1 MLQCR
6 LRTTRWCR
14 PPVAG
19 CGAAGMEPGGG
30 LRVLSSISRGVN
42 GPLWPQRGQR
52 EGVWDG
58 GCRPSTRRGRPTIPI
73 AMGLSPG
80 ARCPFFQTFPLSP
93 RPCRHSF
100 TPVLGAG
107 RVPSTWGPWVC
118 GSCALGVL
126 PLHCSRRQ
134 ADGTQMGSR
143 LPQAAVVYYHLHAA
157 VAGLHLTGEVIGAIT
172 LPGFMDCCQPCP

>member
-42 GPLWPQRGQR
+42 GPLWPQQGQR

-73 AMGLSPG
+73 AMGLSLS
-80 ARCPFFQTFPLSP
+80 ARCPFFQTSPLSP

-107 RVPSTWGPWVC
+107 RVLSTWGP
-118 GSCALGVL
+118 
-126 PLHCSRRQ
+126 
-134 ADGTQMGSR
+134 
-143 LPQAAVVYYHLHAA
+143 
-157 VAGLHLTGEVIGAIT
+157 
-172 LPGFMDCCQPCP
+172 